1 MKITLTQTGGDKL
14 EALLKQAQNP
24 AKAPRIAAG
33 YLPNARFSGGQPV
46 APVAAEL
53 EYGRSRPK
61 QPPRPF
67 FRNALPA
74 IAKAVRRI
82 TREQIDP
89 ERMEIT
95 PAIAAE
101 VGAAAA
107 TAINRSASKVPDPAL
122 AAGTIARK
130 RRAGYPKPSKPGYAV
145 GELQAAADYQVEK
158 LGKGRK

>member
-1 MKITLTQTGGDKL
+1 MDGHDLSNRQ
-14 EALLKQAQNP
+14 
-24 AKAPRIAAG
+24 
-33 YLPNARFSGGQPV
+33 
-46 APVAAEL
+46 
-53 EYGRSRPK
+53 GR
-61 QPPRPF
+61 F

-95 PAIAAE
+95 PATAAE
-101 VGAAAA
+101 IGQAAA
-107 TAINRSASKVPDPAL
+107 TAINRSAAKVPDPAL

-145 GELQAAADYQVEK
+145 GELQTKASFEREGEK
-158 LGKGRK
+158 

>member
-1 MKITLTQTGGDKL
+1 MKLTLKQTGGDKL
-14 EALLKQAQNP
+14 EAFLKQAQNP

-61 QPPRPF
+61 QPARPF

-89 ERMEIT
+89 QTLEVT
-95 PAIAAE
+95 PELADE

-107 TAINRSASKVPDPAL
+107 TAINRSAAKVPDPAL

-130 RRAGYPKPSKPGYAV
+130 RRAGFAKPAKVGFAS

-158 LGKGRK
+158 LGK

>member
-1 MKITLTQTGGDKL
+1 MKLTLTQTGGDKL
-14 EALLKQAQNP
+14 EALLKQARNP
-24 AKAPRIAAG
+24 KKAPRIAAG

-53 EYGRSRPK
+53 EYGRSQPK
-61 QPPRPF
+61 QPARPF

-74 IAKAVRRI
+74 IAAAVRKI

-95 PAIAAE
+95 PALAAE
-101 VGAAAA
+101 IGQAAA
-107 TAINRSASKVPDPAL
+107 TEINRSAAKVPDPAL

-130 RRAGYPKPSKPGYAV
+130 RRAGFAKPAKVGFAS

>member
-1 MKITLTQTGGDKL
+1 MKLTLKQTGGDKL
-14 EALLKQAQNP
+14 EAFLKQAQNP

-61 QPPRPF
+61 QPARPF

-95 PAIAAE
+95 PAI
-101 VGAAAA
+101 
-107 TAINRSASKVPDPAL
+107 NRSAAKVPDPAL

-130 RRAGYPKPSKPGYAV
+130 RRAGFAKPAKVGFAS

-158 LGKGRK
+158 LGK